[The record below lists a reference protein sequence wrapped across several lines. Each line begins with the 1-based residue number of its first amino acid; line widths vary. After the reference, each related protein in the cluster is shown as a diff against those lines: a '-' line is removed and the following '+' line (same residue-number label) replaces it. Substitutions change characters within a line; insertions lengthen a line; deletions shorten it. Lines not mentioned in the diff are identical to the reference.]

1 LSLATAWSGK
11 KRAKRGWVDAGVVA
25 TVAPAVITT
34 ATLGT
39 GEHMSGSRDESV
51 EDEDEAFDEDE
62 SLGEGQTAFD
72 DRLDEAVA
80 FSESVIRGIEVVAAY
95 VLVGLF
101 AIGVFDLGLQIAEQA
116 LSGRIFQ
123 PEVVVGFIDTALLL
137 FIIVE
142 VYQTVVAYTRVDDTR
157 RIVRLV
163 IYTGIIAIVRK
174 VIIFRTELFDEKAQA
189 LLTAGSYTIILLALA
204 GLLLVERRYVAE

>member
-1 LSLATAWSGK
+1 
-11 KRAKRGWVDAGVVA
+11 
-25 TVAPAVITT
+25 
-34 ATLGT
+34 
-39 GEHMSGSRDESV
+39 
-51 EDEDEAFDEDE
+51 
-62 SLGEGQTAFD
+62 
-72 DRLDEAVA
+72 
-80 FSESVIRGIEVVAAY
+80 
-95 VLVGLF
+95 
-101 AIGVFDLGLQIAEQA
+101 
-116 LSGRIFQ
+116 
-123 PEVVVGFIDTALLL
+123 
-137 FIIVE
+137 